1 VDHHGRGASP
11 FRTTLAGVVVS
22 IATVI
27 AIVGLTIALLF
38 NPVWVGFAQERAD
51 VPTLTG
57 YTPEQV
63 RAATGSILADVFVGP
78 PVFAVTVA
86 NEPVLGETERSHM
99 VDVHQVVRMFA
110 ALVAIAVL
118 ALLVTVWPNRRR
130 AWVWRAVARG
140 STALAVAGVVIA
152 VAVVFFF
159 DAAFLAFH
167 LVFFPQG
174 NFLFDPRT
182 QRLTALFPEQ
192 LFTETAMALAL
203 AGLATAVAVTFLARR
218 AARGAVA

>member
-1 VDHHGRGASP
+1 MDPDGRGASP
-11 FRTTLAGVVVS
+11 FRTTIAGALVS

-27 AIVGLTIALLF
+27 AIVGLTIALFF
-38 NPVWVGFAQERAD
+38 NPVWIEFAQERAD
-51 VPTLTG
+51 VPALTG
-57 YTPEQV
+57 YTREQV
-63 RAATGSILADVFVGP
+63 RAATGSILADIFVGP
-78 PVFAVTVA
+78 PVFAVAVA
-86 NEPVLGETERSHM
+86 NQPVLGETERSHM

-118 ALLVTVWPNRRR
+118 ALVVTVWPNRRR
-130 AWVWRAVARG
+130 AWVWRAVVRG
-140 STALAVAGVVIA
+140 STALALAGVVIG

-192 LFTETAMALAL
+192 LFTETAIALTLSGIA
-203 AGLATAVAVTFLARR
+203 AAVMVMFLARR